1 MNDLILIKKYYGE
14 EMMHLCKKLFPTILE
29 EEGKLFSILSE
40 HFAYNKFLYEDII
53 SQDMIISF
61 TNFIYSFAGIDITD
75 VITDK
80 NPFELMEE
88 AGYILYECKTE
99 EEINSFKKYY
109 KNGEELCTFDSDRL
123 EECYVFFAVK
133 KGGQKRPPQR
143 IQLICAEKEKSI
155 CSLLKAKEYISLC
168 SSNTFSTFRIPYPCA
183 RIARISS
190 SETPAARSGSS
201 VWARCSSG
209 YFS

>member
-133 KGGQKRPPQR
+133 KDVDRIKREDFKIPQR
-143 IQLICAEKEKSI
+143 QDEYGVSVISI
-155 CSLLKAKEYISLC
+155 
-168 SSNTFSTFRIPYPCA
+168 
-183 RIARISS
+183 
-190 SETPAARSGSS
+190 
-201 VWARCSSG
+201 
-209 YFS
+209 

>member
-1 MNDLILIKKYYGE
+1 MNIENQELKQIKKIYGE

-88 AGYILYECKTE
+88 AGYNLYEC
-99 EEINSFKKYY
+99 N
-109 KNGEELCTFDSDRL
+109 
-123 EECYVFFAVK
+123 
-133 KGGQKRPPQR
+133 
-143 IQLICAEKEKSI
+143 
-155 CSLLKAKEYISLC
+155 
-168 SSNTFSTFRIPYPCA
+168 
-183 RIARISS
+183 
-190 SETPAARSGSS
+190 
-201 VWARCSSG
+201 
-209 YFS
+209 